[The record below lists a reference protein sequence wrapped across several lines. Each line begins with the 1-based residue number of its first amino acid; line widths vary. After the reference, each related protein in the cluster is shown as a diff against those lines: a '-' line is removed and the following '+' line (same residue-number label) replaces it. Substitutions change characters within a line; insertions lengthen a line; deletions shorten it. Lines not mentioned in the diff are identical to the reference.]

1 MSARSLSIS
10 LSIIVLAL
18 VAATPG
24 CDGESGSAT
33 ARNTPPVVAVGSH
46 PIAVFVERLAGPH
59 VELAWRVPD
68 GIDPANWRPTADDVA
83 GIQSADLILLNG
95 AGYESWLPTASLPAE
110 RVVDTTAGLTD
121 RLIRSS
127 GPVHSH
133 GPDGEHSH
141 AGLAPIT
148 WLDPDLMEAQAEAV
162 KEALVALV
170 PAHQESI
177 ESNFGLLRRD
187 IAARFAGIEQAINHR
202 PTLPVVYSHPVYQY
216 LQRRYGMNGVA
227 VHWDPRSEPTPNQLA
242 ELDRVL
248 LAHPSDWFIW
258 EAEPIPGNVRILQDR
273 GLRSVVFDPAGAP
286 PVEGDLFD
294 SLDAATIALRRVY
307 GIDGEG

>member
-1 MSARSLSIS
+1 MRSRSLSIL
-10 LSIIVLAL
+10 LSIIAL
-18 VAATPG
+18 FVVAANPG
-24 CDGESGSAT
+24 CSRGSESAT
-33 ARNTPPVVAVGSH
+33 ARDTTPVVAVASH
-46 PIAVFVERLAGPH
+46 PLAVFVERLAGPH
-59 VELAWRVPD
+59 VEVAWRVPD
-68 GIDPANWRPTADDVA
+68 GVDPENWRPTADDVA

-95 AGYESWLPTASLPAE
+95 AGYESWLTTASLPAD

-141 AGLAPIT
+141 EGLAPIT
-148 WLDPDLMEAQAEAV
+148 WLDPDLMEAQAGAV

-227 VHWDPRSEPTPNQLA
+227 VHWDPRTEPTANQLA
-242 ELDRVL
+242 ELDKVL
-248 LAHPSDWFIW
+248 VSHPSDWFIW
-258 EAEPIPGNVRILQDR
+258 EAEPIPANVRILQDR
-273 GLRSVVFDPAGAP
+273 GLSSVVFDPAGAP
-286 PVEGDLFD
+286 PAEGDLFD
-294 SLDAATIALRRVY
+294 SLDAATVALRRVY
-307 GIDGEG
+307 GLDEEG